1 MWLAV
6 SNEFTKLAVRHP
18 VGYSLASGGVLV
30 VLVLVVFRLHPA
42 IAFLVGALGGLV
54 NWALWR
60 PGGLGRR
67 HEGEV
72 GDEPVKW
79 KEIVKFVVVTVVLTG
94 LVVLVYALAG

>member
-1 MWLAV
+1 M

-42 IAFLVGALGGLV
+42 IAFVVGALGGLF

-60 PGGLGRR
+60 PGGFGRG

-72 GDEPVKW
+72 GDEPVNW

-94 LVVLVYALAG
+94 LVVLVYALAE